1 MKNQEQEQTSKNNDE
16 EIDILKLRDDF
27 KVQSE
32 ELATLKNKLGEYET
46 QLNLKEKKNPPAKTI
61 CSRPGPGP
69 FFIRPWQREM
79 QHQILSPT
87 VPGRVLNLCPSPP
100 ERPLILLSHS
110 GNSKINYF

>member
-46 QLNLKEKKNPPAKTI
+46 QLNLKDAEIQKARNERDQLNKIINNISVAKISKEPEKTFEELAD
-61 CSRPGPGP
+61 
-69 FFIRPWQREM
+69 EM
-79 QHQILSPT
+79 FK
-87 VPGRVLNLCPSPP
+87 
-100 ERPLILLSHS
+100 E
-110 GNSKINYF
+110 

>member
-46 QLNLKEKKNPPAKTI
+46 QLNLKDAEIQKARNERDQLNKIINNISVAKVSKEPEKSFEELAD
-61 CSRPGPGP
+61 
-69 FFIRPWQREM
+69 EM
-79 QHQILSPT
+79 FK
-87 VPGRVLNLCPSPP
+87 
-100 ERPLILLSHS
+100 E
-110 GNSKINYF
+110 

>member
-46 QLNLKEKKNPPAKTI
+46 QLNLKDAEIQKARNERDQLNRIINNISVAKVSKEPEKTFEELAD
-61 CSRPGPGP
+61 
-69 FFIRPWQREM
+69 EM
-79 QHQILSPT
+79 FK
-87 VPGRVLNLCPSPP
+87 
-100 ERPLILLSHS
+100 E
-110 GNSKINYF
+110 